1 MNRPDEQRRQQGA
14 NARRSGTRA
23 LSTMTAGLAIAGA
36 LGVGAVAYSANQTVM
51 AKLAATTTTSTS
63 STASTAT
70 NSSTNN
76 APSSKAS
83 TTSGLTANTT
93 APAATTTTTTTPVA
107 ATHGS

>member
-51 AKLAATTTTSTS
+51 AKLASASATSTTSTGSTAATSS
-63 STASTAT
+63 STTAQ
-70 NSSTNN
+70 NSSSN
-76 APSSKAS
+76 
-83 TTSGLTANTT
+83 GLTANTT
-93 APAATTTTTTTPVA
+93 APAAATTTTTTPVA